1 MDDPKQHSL
10 SYRYMRMGILYALIP
25 HIYPSVGYCVVY
37 FQSGPS
43 TTFIRINGISSTLSF
58 CLPLIIFGSSGDLL
72 CTMKEYDSDFL
83 FSASVEELKSVFYQK
98 QVSIK
103 MSCGNIINGKVKN
116 LVMTAPVPKYEKET
130 LVCGFDLDKVVLF
143 DQIISIEVLN

>member
-58 CLPLIIFGSSGDLL
+58 CLSPNHLRELRCLL